1 MLWRLTKYVSISIH
15 SYTFKRIFW
24 QSISVTDHDSF
35 RELLAYQRPK
45 TKSSDIPHRT
55 KLTESILQRADQI
68 GKELAKKLRDAP
80 GKVCLTYDGWT
91 SAVMTAY
98 LAVTVHYIDSEWK
111 LQAELLTFDEL
122 SGSHTGEN
130 TGQVLYNILNATGIK
145 DKVSLNLVSF
155 IFYANIYYTS

>member
-1 MLWRLTKYVSISIH
+1 
-15 SYTFKRIFW
+15 
-24 QSISVTDHDSF
+24 
-35 RELLAYQRPK
+35 
-45 TKSSDIPHRT
+45 
-55 KLTESILQRADQI
+55 
-68 GKELAKKLRDAP
+68 
-80 GKVCLTYDGWT
+80 
-91 SAVMTAY
+91 MTAY

-155 IFYANIYYTS
+155 IFYANIYYTSQVLNATSDNVTINDKAMRVLAEKLGKDGVKFNAKDQRSQYVHCSSSTYFSYTLLTYKQVAMLMLSPSLRRSA